1 MPICIEC
8 RFPVSQLYHVL
19 HSSKQSK
26 KTLPSAAASEKTTPS
41 IPSATPKTRNDGFA
55 RIASAGVG
63 DVRLTQCPRCKRFA
77 DKYVEHDFVV
87 LFIDLVLVKPQV
99 YRHLLFNRLARDD
112 DELDPSIL
120 RLGTLLLLFDV
131 YLTWTYIEALPAS
144 LESGSPVP
152 HLPILFQYAFY
163 LLLCA
168 LKTAAQHLTIRWL
181 ARQLELGILQH
192 QHRRQPSNQDGAYS
206 VGSSGQSTPETTT
219 STSPRA
225 VSNGI
230 TTALFVSSCMK
241 LFPILMV
248 VWKYD
253 DAKNDSE
260 GWNVG
265 RSVARGVEWAVAVQ
279 NLEALRILLGCGYLS
294 VVGLVA
300 AGAAAR
306 WVVAATTLGVVGL
319 GAAV

>member
-55 RIASAGVG
+55 GIASAGVG
-63 DVRLTQCPRCKRFA
+63 D
-77 DKYVEHDFVV
+77 
-87 LFIDLVLVKPQV
+87 V
-99 YRHLLFNRLARDD
+99 YRHLLFNRLGRDD

-230 TTALFVSSCMK
+230 TTALF
-241 LFPILMV
+241 
-248 VWKYD
+248 YD

-265 RSVARGVEWAVAVQ
+265 RSVARGVEWAVALQ

-294 VVGLVA
+294 AVGLVA

-306 WVVAATTLGVVGL
+306 WIVAAMTLGVVGL